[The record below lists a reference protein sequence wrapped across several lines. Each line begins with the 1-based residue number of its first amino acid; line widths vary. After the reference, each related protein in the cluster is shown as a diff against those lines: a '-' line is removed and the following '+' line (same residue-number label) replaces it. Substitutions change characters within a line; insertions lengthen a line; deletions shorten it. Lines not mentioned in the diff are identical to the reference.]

1 MNVVKNLFQS
11 WRAVRSKAVLMSM
24 LVLVLLVTSVPWV
37 PGMNIPTA
45 SASTNLR
52 ISPSEINTDLGE
64 KTVISFSFS
73 AADSGKAEHE
83 VNINLCTPGT
93 NGGPPKLGQL
103 IASGKYRTKN
113 AQGEYIVHEV
123 EWDGK
128 IGGVP
133 LPEGKYYIA
142 VSPADYN
149 GIGVYY
155 GQIGSFEIVNG
166 TRPKPPASIM
176 LEAGASGSTV
186 VKGTAEAGATVSLEM
201 RDASGKLVDSQTG
214 IAVNG
219 QGQWSKAVNLPAGQL
234 LQIAARSHRGGQDS
248 SYSEIKEV
256 LRYTVPGFPV
266 TWRALA
272 GYYYK
277 ADSSASVH
285 AKAQEIAAWNGLGP
299 VKEDDN
305 VSGSSILLI
314 NPQTAGQITQADLAQ
329 FTAEAIQKR
338 LRIVNPSWSG
348 VVEPARGDFAYSTD
362 VLELQ
367 ELMPLSFGL
376 SYLSRDPYTGASG
389 LGWHHSYEWRLTPI
403 DGKQELMQPDGAR
416 FEFVP
421 LAGGKYLT
429 PAGTDWILEQNGSGH
444 VLKTPQ
450 GLSYQFDGNGQ
461 LASIRDLNGNEIA
474 LTYQNELLQSV
485 TTDRASLTL
494 SYNGSGQLES
504 VTDHTGRKLGYG
516 YDGAGDLV
524 SFTDVDGSVTKFGYD
539 GNHHVVSVTD
549 PAQTAVMSVT
559 YDPHQRVTSLTD
571 FYGAT
576 ETAEYSG
583 KVAPVVRE
591 EEEPQQPTGPVS
603 IDPNN
608 GRDIP
613 ESDIVILS
621 GTMHNLR
628 NAPPYKI
635 VEGLKPAITSYLDG
649 LTAGIQ
655 NKADAFE
662 AAAGSGTA
670 GDIDAVKKKISAAS
684 GGSGPVIVRAG
695 QLNVEESVT
704 FGSSSKPVI
713 LIADGI
719 NTNQDIT
726 VTIYGTLILKQGLNA
741 NTKLKLNAYQVGGAY
756 GNIWATGTI
765 HLNNDSAVKVDDTLY
780 AGVLTYNSG
789 QLTVDAQTVIVR
801 GDLSINTKV
810 IMNIAKEM
818 TLGGIVSN
826 NQLADL
832 NIPGGDLFVRDNVH
846 VNNQMS
852 VVAGGVFAIGGDMVP
867 NQTPKVRVGVGSG
880 KTILTYPETPSMVT
894 ADGMSRAKAAT
905 ASTATATSAGV
916 SAALLTVGETKRT
929 DALGHAT
936 TYVWGDRFL
945 LSDLRLPDGSNWQYE
960 YDAGH
965 RLAAVTDGNGYK
977 TTANY
982 DFRGNK
988 VLVADGNR
996 QSTVIRYN
1004 DLNLPVEVA
1013 DPLGQA
1019 VKYTYDASG
1028 NMTAEEDALGHR
1040 VEIDRDNRGV
1050 PTQVTDKRGK
1060 TTRYTLDAAGFVES
1074 VTDPSGYVLEI
1085 ERDELH
1091 RVTSTRDSE
1100 GTIEEVIYD
1109 AKDRLQSSKDA
1120 LQQRAEWTYDHN
1132 GNLLTYKDEAG
1143 SETSYGYEVYRMA
1156 SVTNPLGHLSE
1167 NVYDATGNVVEE
1179 SDGNGGVNRYEYDG
1193 MGRVAKMTDADGNST
1208 AYTYDGNGNVA
1219 AITDAEGNTTEYTY
1233 NPLGQVLTIKDEL
1246 GAVKQYKYD
1255 AAGRLIKETDALGNS
1270 TWYNYDAAGRMIEKT
1285 DALGYI
1291 TQYAYDAAGNRVET
1305 TLPDGSTWTTQYD
1318 ERGLESGTV
1327 DPLSRATSA
1336 VRDGRGRLTSYTDA
1350 EGNATSYEYDALDRT
1365 TLIRNALGYET
1376 RYTYNALGQVA
1387 ELTDA
1392 KGQTTKFSYDALGRL
1407 TEVTDAAGGTSSYT
1421 YDALGNLLTKTNPLG
1436 AVTSYSYNKRG
1447 LVESTVNPLQ
1457 EATSMTYDGNG
1468 SVKSVIAPDHT
1479 TTQYEYDRRNRLT
1492 EIRYGDGQ
1500 QVTFGYDL
1508 ANRRLTMDDATG
1520 QTRYNYDALGR
1531 LTEMIDPR
1539 GRNVRYEWTTTGQR
1553 SRIIYPDNTSV
1564 VYDYDK
1570 AGQITQVTDGQGQKT
1585 GYGYNLNGQITS
1597 RTLPGGE
1604 TSSYQYDP
1612 LGQLVGIEHRNAGGQ
1627 LLEQLKYVYDPAGN
1641 ITRKERQEQG
1651 KDEDRPQDE
1660 PKPADIEDYT
1670 YDALNRLIEV
1680 QNRNGSTVS
1689 YTYDAAGNR
1698 LKKTQ
1703 TVQGVPQVESYTY
1716 DLANKLTRWEKG
1728 TDFKDY
1734 TYDLRGNLL
1743 QVEGV
1748 DSAAAM
1754 MRLAS
1759 KSVQQDV
1766 YGNGDTDP
1774 LLPADIT
1781 GKPDVLDTVNP
1792 LADALVDPFA
1802 GGETNRGD
1810 LNPDGTSP
1818 VHPNQADSYPKLLDL
1833 TPIDPASIDPSL
1845 VDPTQADSTEM
1856 DPAPLEPDQ
1865 SGVTDQVYGPDV
1877 FDPMTAAALA
1887 GPGVLETYTW
1897 DAANRLIGHINP
1909 AGDQSAY
1916 RYDGDNNRVYMGISV
1931 GTGSRQDRYPSGHP
1945 AGSRGGWEPQFKK
1958 QQSEVYFTYDLTS
1971 PWPEP
1976 LYATDTSGTKWEQSY
1991 VYGAAGERLS
2001 MSYLPSADGKTDWEP
2016 TPGAS
2021 GAAPNTAPETLYYLN
2036 DMLGS
2041 PLALLN
2047 RSGEVALRY
2056 HYDEFGTP
2064 KEPEKFDLNYPGPD
2078 NLFGYTG
2085 LGYDAAGGL
2094 SFARARY
2101 FNPSL
2106 GRFVSQDTY
2115 EGDIN
2120 NPQTLN
2126 LYTYVENN
2134 PLIYTDPS
2142 GHFKFEP
2149 YHVQELKLLLA
2160 EAREKSNFS
2169 KKNENYQLYKDF
2181 IWNRY
2186 NFESYMDENQY
2197 SYLYGLLTGTSAY
2210 KNSAGNADWAKE
2222 QLASAF
2228 FDSKVAEYSA
2238 ALGMGLAGGMATR
2251 GMVQSSPVKSTPG
2264 KNNLRGK
2271 TPKAPAKSGCNC
2283 FVGGTK
2289 VLTDEGEKPIEE
2301 IEVGDKVLAKDDV
2314 TGEQAYKVVTALH
2327 RNEKDTTYK
2336 LSVGSQ
2342 IIETTDNHPFWVDGK
2357 GWVLAVDLKVGDEL
2371 VQSNEK
2377 HLKIDNIEI
2386 VHHDEKVKVYNFT
2399 VVDFHTYFVSD
2410 LGIWVHNIGGCD
2422 FADVSKYKKWTG
2434 VGSQKDW
2441 LKEQRFK
2448 EGRQYKTDILKTDVF
2463 DRDGNKVGEIHYFQK
2478 DVIDPNKYVPSHFH
2492 YIDPKTGK
2500 TTSEHYYF
2508 D

>member
-1 MNVVKNLFQS
+1 MNVMKNLFQS
-11 WRAVRSKAVLMSM
+11 WRAVRPKAVLLSM
-24 LVLVLLVTSVPWV
+24 LVLVMLVTSVPWV
-37 PGMNIPTA
+37 PGLNIPTA

-83 VNINLCTPGT
+83 VNINLCTPGI

-186 VKGTAEAGATVSLEM
+186 VKGTAEAGSTVSLEM
-201 RDASGKLVDSQTG
+201 RDASGKLVDSQAG
-214 IAVNG
+214 ITVNG

-248 SYSEIKEV
+248 SYSEIKEA
-256 LRYTVPGFPV
+256 LRYTMPGFPV

-285 AKAQEIAAWNGLGP
+285 AKVQEIAAWNGLGT

-314 NPQTAGQITQADLAQ
+314 HPQTAGQITQADLAQ

-348 VVEPARGDFAYSTD
+348 MVEPARGDFAYSTD

-367 ELMPLSFGL
+367 ALMPLSFGL

-429 PAGTDWILEQNGSGH
+429 PAGTDWILEQSGSGH

-450 GLSYQFDGNGQ
+450 GLSYQFDGNGR

-485 TTDRASLTL
+485 TTDGASFTL

-504 VTDHTGRKLGYG
+504 VTDPTGRKLAYG

-559 YDPHQRVTSLTD
+559 YDPYQRVTSLTD

-591 EEEPQQPTGPVS
+591 AEEPQQPTGPVS
-603 IDPNN
+603 INPNN

-649 LTAGIQ
+649 LAAGIQ

-756 GNIWATGTI
+756 GNIWANGTI

-880 KTILTYPETPSMVT
+880 KTILTYPETPPMVT

-982 DFRGNK
+982 DARGNK

-1004 DLNLPVEVA
+1004 DLNLPEEVV

-1028 NMTAEEDALGHR
+1028 NMTAEEDALGNR
-1040 VEIDRDNRGV
+1040 VEIARDARGV

-1091 RVTSTRDSE
+1091 RVTLTRDSE
-1100 GTIEEVIYD
+1100 GTIEEITYD

-1120 LQQRAEWTYDHN
+1120 LQQRAEWTYDDN

-1270 TWYNYDAAGRMIEKT
+1270 TWYNYDVAGRMIEKT

-1376 RYTYNALGQVA
+1376 KYTYNALGQVA

-1570 AGQITQVTDGQGQKT
+1570 AGQITQVTDGQGRKT
-1585 GYGYNLNGQITS
+1585 GYGYNLNGQVTS
-1597 RTLPGGE
+1597 RILPGGE

-1612 LGQLVGIEHRNAGGQ
+1612 IGQLVGIEHRNAGGQ

-1651 KDEDRPQDE
+1651 NDEDRPLDE

-1748 DSAAAM
+1748 DRAAAM
-1754 MRLAS
+1754 MRIAP

-1774 LLPADIT
+1774 LLPEIT
-1781 GKPDVLDTVNP
+1781 GKPDVPDTVNP
-1792 LADALVDPFA
+1792 LADA
-1802 GGETNRGD
+1802 
-1810 LNPDGTSP
+1810 
-1818 VHPNQADSYPKLLDL
+1818 YPKLLDPTL
-1833 TPIDPASIDPSL
+1833 NDPSQM
-1845 VDPTQADSTEM
+1845 DATQAASTEM

-1865 SGVTDQVYGPDV
+1865 SGVTDQVYGPDA
-1877 FDPMTAAALA
+1877 FDPVTAAALA

-1909 AGDQSAY
+1909 AGDQSVY
-1916 RYDGDNNRVYMGISV
+1916 RYDGDNNRVYMGESV
-1931 GTGSRQDRYPSGHP
+1931 GSGSRQDRYPSGHP

-1958 QQSEVYFTYDLTS
+1958 QQSEVYFTYDLTR

-1976 LYATDTSGTKWEQSY
+1976 LYATDASGTKWEQSY

-2001 MSYLPSADGKTDWEP
+2001 MSYLPSADSNTDWEP

-2064 KEPEKFDLNYPGPD
+2064 REPEKFDLNYPGPD

-2085 LGYDAAGGL
+2085 LGYDAASGL
-2094 SFARARY
+2094 SYARARY
-2101 FNPSL
+2101 FDSEI

-2115 EGDIN
+2115 EGEIT
-2120 NPQTLN
+2120 NPQSLN
-2126 LYTYVENN
+2126 LYTYVSNN
-2134 PLIYTDPS
+2134 PLRYTDPS
-2142 GHFKFEP
+2142 GYKQYEGAGTDGRFQAPIRNKSITELTLGELRQQLPNFYFEKHTELLYEAQQYQSLWYNGSKAFDRLDEASLSHSSYLVAKLYLLRKDGQDLSKLTVGQLDQMSFELSSTFFKIDSIALGI
-2149 YHVQELKLLLA
+2149 YGTSYGVKGAGNVAAKLTG
-2160 EAREKSNFS
+2160 KDITFSDKFS
-2169 KKNENYQLYKDF
+2169 KPAYKNQVADRGWTNDSIADARNNPVK
-2181 IWNRY
+2181 
-2186 NFESYMDENQY
+2186 
-2197 SYLYGLLTGTSAY
+2197 TGTS
-2210 KNSAGNADWAKE
+2210 KNPYTGNDVTLYYVDDVHYVAVDNGTGKVIQVADLNKADWKMD
-2222 QLASAF
+2222 L
-2228 FDSKVAEYSA
+2228 
-2238 ALGMGLAGGMATR
+2238 
-2251 GMVQSSPVKSTPG
+2251 
-2264 KNNLRGK
+2264 
-2271 TPKAPAKSGCNC
+2271 
-2283 FVGGTK
+2283 TK
-2289 VLTDEGEKPIEE
+2289 
-2301 IEVGDKVLAKDDV
+2301 
-2314 TGEQAYKVVTALH
+2314 
-2327 RNEKDTTYK
+2327 
-2336 LSVGSQ
+2336 
-2342 IIETTDNHPFWVDGK
+2342 
-2357 GWVLAVDLKVGDEL
+2357 
-2371 VQSNEK
+2371 
-2377 HLKIDNIEI
+2377 
-2386 VHHDEKVKVYNFT
+2386 
-2399 VVDFHTYFVSD
+2399 
-2410 LGIWVHNIGGCD
+2410 
-2422 FADVSKYKKWTG
+2422 
-2434 VGSQKDW
+2434 
-2441 LKEQRFK
+2441 
-2448 EGRQYKTDILKTDVF
+2448 
-2463 DRDGNKVGEIHYFQK
+2463 
-2478 DVIDPNKYVPSHFH
+2478 
-2492 YIDPKTGK
+2492 
-2500 TTSEHYYF
+2500 
-2508 D
+2508 